1 MFCLYS
7 GYLMASSYP
16 WNDGLDVYTMKLEQK
31 TNQKLILIWIVTNFV
46 TAETHGLEHFF
57 QKH

>member
-1 MFCLYS
+1 
-7 GYLMASSYP
+7 MASSYP